1 MLVIVLDG
9 GDSKQMTIQYNTMTI
24 QLRSNTQLYSYLHI
38 HNAAARFVTGAR
50 RHDHMTPVLREWHW
64 LPARQRKRFKTAVM
78 VYKCIHGLAPS
89 YLASH
94 CKPTSSALVGPI
106 CDPPRLANSTFLAR
120 RLTMGSEV
128 SLSMDQLSGTAYLLN
143 FGHLTSRRTF
153 SKPSWRHFCLTADLA
168 HLVYLF

>member
-38 HNAAARFVTGAR
+38 HNVAARFVTGAR

-120 RLTMGSEV
+120 RLTMGREFRCQWTSCLE
-128 SLSMDQLSGTAYLLN
+128 QLTYWTSVTW
-143 FGHLTSRRTF
+143 HLAGRFQSQAEDI
-153 SKPSWRHFCLTADLA
+153 S
-168 HLVYLF
+168 V